1 MDLLRIDTP
10 ELGPVY
16 VDARAQFILGRI
28 DETTTNIGVVLA
40 AVIAKDLVVPGD
52 VDEVAAMIET
62 AYPACRIY
70 RVN

>member
-16 VDARAQFILGRI
+16 VDSRAQFILVRI

-40 AVIAKDLVVPGD
+40 SGIGKDLEVAGD

-62 AYPACRIY
+62 AYPSCRIY